1 MNQYDNVNF
10 LARGEDFEKFWA
22 QYLSNDKHIKYI
34 MGLGF
39 DPRTMNCF
47 TSIRK
52 QIQSEN
58 MDYKVIEYDMASSSD
73 PQLKQ
78 MLDHNTKSLKTV
90 LPENEWNRI
99 KINTDVARENTSLAA
114 SKSVQPNELDEY
126 TDIILDITAM
136 PTSVYFPITRNILDW
151 IATHKIRSITDKQIN
166 FHLVVSENPRLDGAI
181 RDKKIDESITY
192 MHKFA
197 TKLQRD
203 ADAQLPKV
211 WIPLLGE
218 GQRKQ
223 LNMIRKQVADLEE
236 FCPLFPM
243 PSSDPYRSQ
252 KLLMEHRDLLTDD
265 LGISSKD
272 YIYAHES
279 NPFEV
284 CRKIY
289 NTSHLYYDLFQPLG
303 GCKIVLSPVSN
314 KLMCV
319 GALLAAC
326 ELLAEKSNAGVVHV
340 AARGH
345 TIDDIN
351 LEVESRRSVPHSIWL
366 AGECYENPND
376 PKY

>member
-1 MNQYDNVNF
+1 MNRYDNVNF

-22 QYLSNDKHIKYI
+22 QYLSDDKHIKYI

-52 QIQSEN
+52 QIKSEN
-58 MDYKVIEYDMASSSD
+58 MNCTVIEYDTASSSD

-78 MLDHNTKSLKTV
+78 MLNHNTESLKAV

-99 KINTDVARENTSLAA
+99 KINTAVAHGNTSLAA
-114 SKSVQPNELDEY
+114 SKSVQPNELGEY

-151 IATHKIRSITDKQIN
+151 IATHKIRSIADRPIN
-166 FHLVVSENPRLDGAI
+166 FHLVASENPKLDGAI
-181 RDKKIDESITY
+181 RDKNIDESITY

-197 TKLQRD
+197 TMLQRD

-223 LNMIRKQVADLEE
+223 LVTIRKHVTGLVE

-279 NPFEV
+279 NPFDV

-289 NTSHLYYDLFQPLG
+289 NTAHLYYDLFRPLG

-319 GALLAAC
+319 GALLAAR
-326 ELLAEKSNAGVVHV
+326 ELLAERSKAGVVHV

-345 TIDDIN
+345 AIDDID
-351 LEVESRRSVPHSIWL
+351 LKVESKKSVPHSIWL

-376 PKY
+376 P